1 VIVEPAGKATREF
14 GLKAMAPAV
23 LPRESQPAQ
32 ATLDRLL
39 GLPVPV

>member
-23 LPRESQPAQ
+23 LPRESQPA
-32 ATLDRLL
+32 TLERLL
-39 GLPVPV
+39 ELPVPV